1 MKPVYIALCMEAGA
15 TWVIGRYEE
24 SQDAFD
30 AMVND
35 IKEYIKYNVEDNN
48 YTSQEFTPGMRL
60 VVKSDGCPDF
70 CVHIDKNG
78 MGAQACIDPGARI
91 ACEWRIERRDMV
103 DIRQD
108 VLDNKEK
115 KEDNNNG

>member
-1 MKPVYIALCMEAGA
+1 MKPVYIALYTEVNG

-35 IKEYIKYNVEDNN
+35 IKEYIKYNVEDDN
-48 YTSQEFTPGMRL
+48 YTSQKFTPGMRL
-60 VVKSDGCPDF
+60 AVKCDDCPDF

-78 MGAQACIDPGARI
+78 MGAQACIDPGTRI
-91 ACEWRIERRDMV
+91 ACEWRIEQHDTV
-103 DIRQD
+103 VTHQG
-108 VLDNKEK
+108 VLDIK
-115 KEDNNNG
+115 KEEQK

>member
-60 VVKSDGCPDF
+60 VVKSDECPDF

-78 MGAQACIDPGARI
+78 MGAHAYIDPGARI
-91 ACEWRIERRDMV
+91 ACEWRIARHDMV

>member
-15 TWVIGRYEE
+15 TWAIGRYEE

-35 IKEYIKYNVEDNN
+35 IKEYIKYNVEDDN
-48 YTSQEFTPGMRL
+48 YTSQKFTHGMRL
-60 VVKSDGCPDF
+60 VVKSDECPDF
-70 CVHIDKNG
+70 CVHIDNNG
-78 MGAQACIDPGARI
+78 MGAHAYIDPGARI
-91 ACEWRIERRDMV
+91 SCEWKIARHDMV

-115 KEDNNNG
+115 KEDNSNG